1 MSKEKLP
8 RVILHSDLDNFYAS
22 VEILKRPDLKEK
34 PVAVCGDREQRH
46 GVVLAKNS
54 IAKCAGVKT
63 GDVLWQ
69 AKQKCPELI
78 EVPACFSDYLRV
90 SKAVRRIYERFTD
103 RIEAFGIDECWLDI
117 SQTAAMFGGGRKI
130 AETIRADIR
139 EEIGIT
145 ASVGISWN
153 KIFAKLGSELNKP
166 DGQFEIGFENYKR
179 TAWQQPADKLL
190 YVGKVTAEKLRALK
204 KRHYDATHVCYAA
217 IFDRTGNVAR
227 FSDDGE
233 PSGTA
238 GQPIL
243 EALKKS
249 GLKET
254 LVAVV
259 RYFGGIKLG
268 AGGLIRAYSSAA
280 SDALSAAD
288 KIVARPMDVYKLKTD
303 FAHAKRFTAFAQRNE
318 ISIVYT
324 EYSSEVTFTLAVE
337 SKRNVLPILSD
348 ALQAKPDLE
357 FIETRFIERPEME
370 KSV

>member
-1 MSKEKLP
+1 MTGFVAACDCTLESEIKRSRFIAVVA
-8 RVILHSDLDNFYAS
+8 RVRDEEELFFRLG
-22 VEILKRPDLKEK
+22 EI
-34 PVAVCGDREQRH
+34 
-46 GVVLAKNS
+46 
-54 IAKCAGVKT
+54 
-63 GDVLWQ
+63 
-69 AKQKCPELI
+69 
-78 EVPACFSDYLRV
+78 
-90 SKAVRRIYERFTD
+90 
-103 RIEAFGIDECWLDI
+103 
-117 SQTAAMFGGGRKI
+117 RKKY
-130 AETIRADIR
+130 
-139 EEIGIT
+139 
-145 ASVGISWN
+145 S
-153 KIFAKLGSELNKP
+153 
-166 DGQFEIGFENYKR
+166 
-179 TAWQQPADKLL
+179 
-190 YVGKVTAEKLRALK
+190 
-204 KRHYDATHVCYAA
+204 DATHVCYAA
-217 IFDRTGNVAR
+217 IFDRTGNAAR

-303 FAHAKRFTAFAQRNE
+303 FAHAKRFTAFALRNE

-324 EYSSEVTFTLAVE
+324 EYSAKVTFTLAAE
-337 SKRNVLPILSD
+337 SGRNVLPILSD

-357 FIETRFIERPEME
+357 FIETRFIERPETE

>member
-1 MSKEKLP
+1 MTGFVAACDCTLESEIKRSKFIAVVA
-8 RVILHSDLDNFYAS
+8 RVRDEEELFSRLG
-22 VEILKRPDLKEK
+22 EI
-34 PVAVCGDREQRH
+34 
-46 GVVLAKNS
+46 
-54 IAKCAGVKT
+54 
-63 GDVLWQ
+63 
-69 AKQKCPELI
+69 
-78 EVPACFSDYLRV
+78 
-90 SKAVRRIYERFTD
+90 
-103 RIEAFGIDECWLDI
+103 
-117 SQTAAMFGGGRKI
+117 RKKY
-130 AETIRADIR
+130 
-139 EEIGIT
+139 
-145 ASVGISWN
+145 S
-153 KIFAKLGSELNKP
+153 
-166 DGQFEIGFENYKR
+166 
-179 TAWQQPADKLL
+179 
-190 YVGKVTAEKLRALK
+190 
-204 KRHYDATHVCYAA
+204 DATHVCYAA
-217 IFDRTGNVAR
+217 IFDRTGNAAR

-303 FAHAKRFTAFAQRNE
+303 FAHAKRFTAFALRNE
-318 ISIVYT
+318 ISIVDT
-324 EYSSEVTFTLAVE
+324 EYSAEVTFTLAVE

-357 FIETRFIERPEME
+357 FIETRFIERPETE
-370 KSV
+370 NSV

>member
-1 MSKEKLP
+1 MTGFVAACDCTLESEIKRSRFIAVVA
-8 RVILHSDLDNFYAS
+8 RVRDEEELFSRLG
-22 VEILKRPDLKEK
+22 EI
-34 PVAVCGDREQRH
+34 
-46 GVVLAKNS
+46 
-54 IAKCAGVKT
+54 
-63 GDVLWQ
+63 
-69 AKQKCPELI
+69 
-78 EVPACFSDYLRV
+78 
-90 SKAVRRIYERFTD
+90 
-103 RIEAFGIDECWLDI
+103 
-117 SQTAAMFGGGRKI
+117 RKKY
-130 AETIRADIR
+130 
-139 EEIGIT
+139 
-145 ASVGISWN
+145 S
-153 KIFAKLGSELNKP
+153 
-166 DGQFEIGFENYKR
+166 
-179 TAWQQPADKLL
+179 
-190 YVGKVTAEKLRALK
+190 
-204 KRHYDATHVCYAA
+204 DATHVCYAA
-217 IFDRTGNVAR
+217 IFDRTGNAAR

-318 ISIVYT
+318 ISIVDT
-324 EYSSEVTFTLAVE
+324 EYSAEVTFTLAVE

-357 FIETRFIERPEME
+357 FFETRFIERPEAE